1 MPRRNW
7 PRSACWGSDAAPRG
21 VRMIARRA
29 VLGGLASLAPA
40 AAYGFSLDVGPIT
53 FPRGETTQ
61 GGWAQGQAPKGW
73 QVALDGAA
81 LPTDLFGRFLIAFD
95 RDAGP
100 VAKLTAFAPGGTQP
114 HGVQAVLGLDI
125 APRAWRIEQI
135 NAPFRPPAIPEGEYA
150 RIRAEEVARIDA
162 ARRTD
167 SPSEG
172 WRQQFIWPV
181 KGRISGLFGSQRV
194 YRGTPGAYHTGS
206 DVAMP
211 AGTPYLAPADGVVVL
226 AADKPFTLEGNLL
239 MIDHGMGLVS
249 AFLHSSELLVREG
262 ERVSQTQPIGKVGM
276 TGRATGPHLHWGM
289 RWREARLDPMLF
301 AGPMV

>member
-1 MPRRNW
+1 
-7 PRSACWGSDAAPRG
+7 
-21 VRMIARRA
+21 MIARRA

-73 QVALDGAA
+73 QVALDGAP

-181 KGRISGLFGSQRV
+181 RGRISGLFGSQRV

-301 AGPMV
+301 AGPMA

>member
-1 MPRRNW
+1 
-7 PRSACWGSDAAPRG
+7 
-21 VRMIARRA
+21 MISRRA
-29 VLGGLASLAPA
+29 VLGGLAAMPVSAPVA
-40 AAYGFSLDVGPIT
+40 ARAFTLDVGPIT

-61 GGWAQGQAPKGW
+61 GGWAQGLAPKGW
-73 QVALDGAA
+73 QVAMDGAA
-81 LPTDLFGRFLIAFD
+81 LPTDPLGRFLVAFD

-100 VAKLTAFAPGGTQP
+100 VAKLTAVAPGGA
-114 HGVQAVLGLDI
+114 QAVLGLDI
-125 APRAWRIEQI
+125 APRAWRIEQV

-162 ARRTD
+162 ARHAGAL
-167 SPSEG
+167 SEG
-172 WRQQFIWPV
+172 WQQPFIWPV

-194 YRGTPGAYHTGS
+194 YRGTPGSYHSGS

-226 AADKPFTLEGNLL
+226 AAEKPFTLEGNLL

-301 AGPMV
+301 AGAMVPAEPRA

>member
-1 MPRRNW
+1 
-7 PRSACWGSDAAPRG
+7 
-21 VRMIARRA
+21 MIARRA

-73 QVALDGAA
+73 QVALDGAP

-301 AGPMV
+301 AGPMA

>member
-1 MPRRNW
+1 
-7 PRSACWGSDAAPRG
+7 
-21 VRMIARRA
+21 MIARRA
-29 VLGGLASLAPA
+29 VLGGLAAMPVA
-40 AAYGFSLDVGPIT
+40 AHGFSLDVGPIT

-73 QVALDGAA
+73 QIALDGAS
-81 LPTDLFGRFLIAFD
+81 LPTDPLGRFLIAFD

-100 VAKLTAFAPGGTQP
+100 VAKLTAAAPGGT
-114 HGVQAVLGLDI
+114 QAVLGLDI

-135 NAPFRPPAIPEGEYA
+135 NAPFRPPAIPEGDYA
-150 RIRAEEVARIDA
+150 RIRAEEVARIDT
-162 ARRTD
+162 ARRAGAL
-167 SPSEG
+167 SEG
-172 WRQQFIWPV
+172 WRQPFLWPV

-194 YRGTPGAYHTGS
+194 YRGTPGAYHSGS

-226 AADKPFTLEGNLL
+226 AAEKPFTLEGNLL

-249 AFLHSSELLVREG
+249 AFLHSSALLVREG

-301 AGPMV
+301 AGAMLPAGG

>member
-1 MPRRNW
+1 
-7 PRSACWGSDAAPRG
+7 
-21 VRMIARRA
+21 MISRRA
-29 VLGGLASLAPA
+29 VLGGLTAMPVA
-40 AAYGFSLDVGPIT
+40 AHGFSLDVGPIT

-81 LPTDLFGRFLIAFD
+81 LPTDPMGRFLVAFD
-95 RDAGP
+95 RDAPP
-100 VAKLTAFAPGGTQP
+100 VAKLTASAPGGTQ
-114 HGVQAVLGLDI
+114 AILGLDI
-125 APRAWRIEQI
+125 SPRAWRLENI
-135 NAPFRPPAIPEGEYA
+135 NAPFRPPAMPEGEYA

-162 ARRTD
+162 ARHADATSD
-167 SPSEG
+167 G
-172 WRQQFIWPV
+172 WRQPFIWPI
-181 KGRISGLFGSQRV
+181 KGRISGLFGSQRI
-194 YRGTPGAYHTGS
+194 YRGTPGSYHTGS

-226 AADKPFTLEGNLL
+226 AASSPFTLEGHLL